1 MENMIPS
8 IHVTKE
14 WHKGPWINKKL
25 TIAKSKLMFRTGKL
39 SIGMKRSENRSTQKS
54 NFAINKIFR

>member
-25 TIAKSKLMFRTGKL
+25 TIAKSKLMLRTRKL
-39 SIGMKRSENRSTQKS
+39 SIGMKRSENRSTQK
-54 NFAINKIFR
+54 K